1 MFEKL
6 QKFTGKKSVKKLF
19 AIGAAFMVLCSMFV
33 TSAFAVDGTNSA
45 MSAEEAATTI
55 FSTITDQI
63 NVGTIVSVIG
73 IALGAGLALYFAWWG
88 IRKVSAM
95 VRRGLNGKSPM

>member
-6 QKFTGKKSVKKLF
+6 QNMTGKKPVKILF
-19 AIGAAFMVLCSMFV
+19 VIGAAFMVLCSMFV
-33 TSAFAVDGTNSA
+33 TSAFAVDGTA
-45 MSAEEAATTI
+45 GDMTAQEAAQTI
-55 FSTITDQI
+55 FETVSGQI
-63 NVGTIVSVIG
+63 NVGTIVGVIG

-95 VRRGLNGKSPM
+95 VRRGLNGKAPA